1 MIGIFDSGL
10 GGLTVVKQVFKNLP
24 QYKIVYFGDTAHLP
38 YGTKSNET
46 IVKYSISNTEFL
58 LRHGAKIII
67 VACHTASSIAG
78 DVLRKKFPNI
88 PIFDVVVGGLRE
100 AARVSKHKNIGII
113 GTAATIKS
121 NVHENFLK
129 KLDPKIKVMTQS
141 CPLLVPLIEE
151 GWQNRSETKQII
163 RHYLRPMKNAHI
175 DTLILACTHY
185 PLLRKAFANI
195 LSSQVKIVDPAEA
208 VVQEVKKFLQKNSQ
222 IEKQL
227 EQNGAKH
234 KFFVSD
240 KPYRYDEFSKKILGQ
255 AIDFEVVNIE

>member
-10 GGLTVVKQVFKNLP
+10 GGLTVVKQLFKYLP

-46 IVKYSISNTEFL
+46 IIKYSISNTEFL
-58 LRHGAKIII
+58 LKHNAKIII
-67 VACHTASSIAG
+67 IACHTASSIASG
-78 DVLRKKFPNI
+78 VLRKKFPNI
-88 PIFDVVVGGLRE
+88 PIFDVVAGGLRE

-121 NVHENFLK
+121 GVHENFLR

-151 GWQNRSETKQII
+151 GWQNRPETKRIA
-163 RHYLRPMKNAHI
+163 RYYLRPMKNAHI
-175 DTLILACTHY
+175 DALVLACTHY
-185 PLLRKAFANI
+185 PLLKKVFSGI
-195 LSSQVKIVDPAEA
+195 LSQQVKIVDPAA
-208 VVQEVKKFLQKNSQ
+208 SVAQETFKFLQENPK
-222 IEKQL
+222 IERQL
-227 EQNGAKH
+227 EQNGKKH

-240 KPYRYDEFSKKILGQ
+240 KPYRYEDFSKKILGETVN
-255 AIDFEVVNIE
+255 FEVVNVE